1 MNLTLPA
8 VAASVPE
15 ARRQVVALA
24 ERVGASSAIVADV
37 ALAVSEACT
46 NVVLHAYRE
55 HEAPGLL
62 HLEAHERDGMLEVV
76 VADEGGGL
84 HPRDDSPGLGMG
96 MALMAAVASGLQL
109 DHDGAAT
116 RVHLSFELR
125 SARPGVS
132 PENSANPEGESAT
145 DRD

>member
-1 MNLTLPA
+1 MHLSFPA

-15 ARRQVVALA
+15 ARREVVALA
-24 ERVGASSAIVADV
+24 ERCGASPATAADV

-46 NVVLHAYRE
+46 NVVMHAYRE

-62 HLEAHERDGMLEVV
+62 HVEAHAREGMLEVV
-76 VADEGGGL
+76 VADDGAGVQ
-84 HPRDDSPGLGMG
+84 PREDSPGLGMG

-125 SARPGVS
+125 PPSRPADAEDDARPAGRS
-132 PENSANPEGESAT
+132 RA

>member
-1 MNLTLPA
+1 MNLSLPA

-15 ARRQVVALA
+15 ARRQVVELA
-24 ERVGASSAIVADV
+24 ARIGATEAIVADV

-55 HEAPGLL
+55 HEEPGVL
-62 HLEAHERDGMLEVV
+62 HVEAHERDGMLEIV

-84 HPRDDSPGLGMG
+84 HPREDSPGLGLG

-125 SARPGVS
+125 SPLPPVS
-132 PENSANPEGESAT
+132 PENGAEPAPESAT

>member
-1 MNLTLPA
+1 MHLSFPA

-15 ARRQVVALA
+15 ARRQVVQLA
-24 ERVGASSAIVADV
+24 ERIGASPATVADV

-55 HEAPGLL
+55 HEAPGVL
-62 HLEAHERDGMLEVV
+62 HVDAHERDGMLEVV

-84 HPRDDSPGLGMG
+84 RPREDSPGLGMG

-116 RVHLSFELR
+116 RVHLSFELQPPVP
-125 SARPGVS
+125 AAT
-132 PENSANPEGESAT
+132 PENGAEPPGGSPA